1 MFPELLLLCWS
12 GLIVA
17 AAAAAIAFLQCTFK
31 ILDAFTQALAEIGQF
46 AGAKEQQR
54 YSKQD

>member
-12 GLIVA
+12 GLIV
-17 AAAAAIAFLQCTFK
+17 AAAAIAFLQCTFK